1 MLVLSQ
7 LLTLEIPWSHSAMLC
22 GYQECQVISGL
33 LRHILL
39 ISWLL
44 LGKFTG
50 LLHVSTNFYGKHKAK
65 TE

>member
-7 LLTLEIPWSHSAMLC
+7 LLTLEIPWSHSATFH
-22 GYQECQVISGL
+22 GYQECQVIPGL

-39 ISWLL
+39 MFWLL

-50 LLHVSTNFYGKHKAK
+50 LLHVPTNFYGKHKD
-65 TE
+65 EN